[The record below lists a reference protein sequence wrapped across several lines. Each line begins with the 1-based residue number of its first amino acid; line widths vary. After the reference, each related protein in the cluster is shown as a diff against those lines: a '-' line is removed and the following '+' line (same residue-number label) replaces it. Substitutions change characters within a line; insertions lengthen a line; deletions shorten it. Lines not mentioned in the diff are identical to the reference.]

1 MFSPKAVQNVVRN
14 HLDLDSSFQKN
25 ADTYT
30 RYNDQNVKFNVH
42 FCFTSIQIFK
52 GSNAN
57 PIWIYILRAENQ
69 KELELQVKD
78 YLKFIEDNTK

>member
-25 ADTYT
+25 GDTYT
-30 RYNDQNVKFNVH
+30 RYNEQNVKFNVH

-57 PIWIYILRAENQ
+57 PTWIYILRAENQ